1 VGIQLC
7 LRMSLINIEY
17 EGSLE
22 VKYMSDEQ
30 KIYVVETIST
40 FRHTYYVKA
49 RCAEHAMDEVVCK
62 SDYSDNFIEGSQKH
76 IDESIANVIE
86 VTEDEFIKVFD
97 HENDYLKNWSRERK
111 LQQIN
116 VIDYER

>member
-1 VGIQLC
+1 MNSTSIGY
-7 LRMSLINIEY
+7 RGNF
-17 EGSLE
+17 E
-22 VKYMSDEQ
+22 VKCMSSDE
-30 KIYVVETIST
+30 KIYVVETISS

-49 RCAEHAMDEVVCK
+49 KDSVHAMDEVVCRMT
-62 SDYSDNFIEGSQKH
+62 DENFIEGSQKH

-97 HENDYLKNWSRERK
+97 HENDYLKGWSKERK

-116 VIDYER
+116 VIDYSE